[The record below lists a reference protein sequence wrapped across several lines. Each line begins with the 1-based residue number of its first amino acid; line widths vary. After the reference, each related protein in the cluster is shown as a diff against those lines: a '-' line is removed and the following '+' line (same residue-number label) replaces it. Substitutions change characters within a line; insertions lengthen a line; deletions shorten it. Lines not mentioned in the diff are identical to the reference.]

1 MRLMCRQL
9 GDVTAIELEG
19 DTLDA
24 ERADDFRV
32 QLEARLQANP
42 KVLLDLG
49 AVAFADSTGLGA
61 ILVCLHRAAATGGK
75 LRICGLRPLVQEMF
89 HVLRLDR
96 MVDVHETA
104 EEALLAFRAAPAT
117 TR

>member
-1 MRLMCRQL
+1 VQLRWRQL
-9 GDVTAIELEG
+9 GDVTAVELDE

-24 ERADDFRV
+24 ERADAFRI
-32 QLEARLQANP
+32 QLEARLHASP

-61 ILVCLHRAAATGGK
+61 ILVCLHRAAAAGGK

-89 HVLRLDR
+89 HVLKLDR
-96 MVDVHETA
+96 MVDVHITA
-104 EEALLAFRAAPAT
+104 EEALLAFGAEAPIAT
-117 TR
+117 

>member
-1 MRLMCRQL
+1 VKLRCKQL
-9 GDVTAIELEG
+9 GDVTAVELEG

-32 QLEARLQANP
+32 QLEARLHASP

-49 AVAFADSTGLGA
+49 AVAFADSTGMGA
-61 ILVCLHRAAATGGK
+61 ILVCLHRAAAAGRK

-96 MVDVHETA
+96 MVDVHYTP
-104 EEALLAFRAAPAT
+104 EEALLAFAASPVP

>member
-1 MRLMCRQL
+1 VQFKCRQL
-9 GDVTAIELEG
+9 GDVTAIEVG
-19 DTLDA
+19 ADTLDA

-32 QLEARLQANP
+32 QLEAKLHAHR

-61 ILVCLHRAAATGGK
+61 ILVCLHRAAAAGGK

-89 HVLRLDR
+89 HVLKLDR
-96 MVDVHETA
+96 MVDVHVTT
-104 EEALLAFRAAPAT
+104 EEALLAFGAAASAT
-117 TR
+117 R